1 MNKNLA
7 AVKNKPNCLKNHSN
21 YGSEMTKIKFMP
33 LKKETWKD
41 FEDLFGERGACR
53 LHLPGRDFRLHL

>member
-1 MNKNLA
+1 
-7 AVKNKPNCLKNHSN
+7 
-21 YGSEMTKIKFMP
+21 MTKIKFMP

-53 LHLPGRDFRLHL
+53 LHLPGRDFRQHL